1 MSDRLRV
8 SVEADVT
15 DFSKGMDRAA
25 DSLDEVDAKV
35 RKAKSRWESVGDSL
49 KAISPTFSKISDEWR
64 KASEE
69 IDKRMGKN
77 TLGAKA
83 MKVGVVASLVAI
95 AAQAAKTAAQFAD
108 ETARMFDPQAYSRAQ
123 GKLEKSIKRLKTTV
137 GSFTS
142 GFVNSIKNEVS
153 KALDNLSRQL
163 EEINKVISYLSGF
176 LHGLFDPVADA
187 VRDISQNVVDT
198 LNAIAGL
205 VGLGDIFRNS
215 FSDVS
220 DSAGET
226 ADSMG
231 EVVQAVSAGLASF
244 DKLSTLDFSGLG
256 DSEQAEEI
264 KDASKKYNEAG
275 KALADKVRETI
286 GKIGDWFNGLKNID
300 LGEIWTRF
308 ESGAA
313 DAWRNVKSWGEGVWN
328 DLTESV
334 GRIWDGLT
342 DKWEEIKT
350 KIVGFFDG
358 LIDSIDLGEI
368 WESLKNGFDQ
378 IWKWV
383 WDNLPS
389 GIKSILNFLGV
400 DAPSSSS
407 STGNEGNNSE
417 GTGKDNQ
424 GTGDDDGEDPPKPP
438 PGPEI
443 KGTGSNA
450 LNNIAGGISDALES
464 AGKALES
471 VGNAIA
477 DNFMKNSYVGQG
489 LNKIGK
495 WLGFASGGVVQPNDP
510 FLALVGDN
518 KTEAEV
524 ISPVSTMKSAFKEA
538 MSEMRTVGA
547 GGGGSTGGGTRVA
560 QNITLSID
568 GKQLARLTFDD
579 FVAEARRRGM
589 RVGQ

>member
-8 SVEADVT
+8 SVEVDVT

-25 DSLDEVDAKV
+25 DTLDEVDAKV

-49 KAISPTFSKISDEWR
+49 KAISPTFSKISDEWK

-286 GKIGDWFNGLKNID
+286 GKIGDWFNGLRNID
-300 LGEIWTRF
+300 LTEIWTRF

-328 DLTESV
+328 DLTESI

-342 DKWEEIKT
+342 DAWDWVRAKLI
-350 KIVGFFDG
+350 GFFDE
-358 LIDSIDLGEI
+358 LIPDIDLG
-368 WESLKNGFDQ
+368 G
-378 IWKWV
+378 V
-383 WDNLPS
+383 WDDFYDGLVKIGS
-389 GIKSILNFLGV
+389 KIKTFLVDLIQGFLDDTINKIPGV
-400 DAPSSSS
+400 DIDLGSGGDD
-407 STGNEGNNSE
+407 GNDTE
-417 GTGKDNQ
+417 

-489 LNKIGK
+489 LSKIGK

-547 GGGGSTGGGTRVA
+547 GGGGSIGGGTRVA

>member
-49 KAISPTFSKISDEWR
+49 KAISPTFSKISDEWK

-176 LHGLFDPVADA
+176 LHGLFDHVADA

-300 LGEIWTRF
+300 LTEIWTRF
-308 ESGAA
+308 ESEAA

-368 WESLKNGFDQ
+368 WESLKNGFDK
-378 IWKWV
+378 IWQDIW
-383 WDNLPS
+383 NGLPEWM
-389 GIKSILNFLGV
+389 KKLLNYLGV
-400 DAPSSSS
+400 DGPK
-407 STGNEGNNSE
+407 STTTTTTPQDEEGPKIEPGPGNGVYEGNNKIE
-417 GTGKDNQ
+417 YVGKDPTNIAN
-424 GTGDDDGEDPPKPP
+424 TGNN
-438 PGPEI
+438 I
-443 KGTGSNA
+443 
-450 LNNIAGGISDALES
+450 LNNVISGVQDFADDV
-464 AGKALES
+464 GKTMS
-471 VGNAIA
+471 DVGNSIK
-477 DNFMKNSYVGQG
+477 NFGESIFNGAKN
-489 LNKIGK
+489 L
-495 WLGFASGGVVQPNDP
+495 LGFASGGVVQPNDP